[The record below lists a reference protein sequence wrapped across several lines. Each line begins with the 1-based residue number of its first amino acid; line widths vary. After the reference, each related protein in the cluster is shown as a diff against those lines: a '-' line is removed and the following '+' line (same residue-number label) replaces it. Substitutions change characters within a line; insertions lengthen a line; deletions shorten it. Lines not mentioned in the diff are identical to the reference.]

1 MIEVNNNN
9 SVNQAVAE
17 ANGAAN
23 LPNHASLIN
32 WSKMNETE
40 HFVQFY
46 ETDKF
51 LMSTL
56 CDFIDAGLESGET
69 CIVIATKDHR
79 KDLDQRLLNS
89 GKDVAAIR
97 TSGQFIS
104 LDAEETLAKF
114 MVGET
119 PEPVNFT
126 KLMEGILTRAVLNG
140 RRVRIFGEMVA
151 LLWANKNHNGAIRLE
166 EFWNIL
172 SKNNSFQLF
181 CAYPLGDFSGQEFSE
196 PFGHVCKNHSRVIPG
211 ESYTALADEDERL
224 RTISLLQQRAESL
237 ENEIVERKKVE
248 ESLRKV
254 KEELELQA
262 TEREVLLNR
271 EQIARLE
278 AENANRLKDEF
289 LATVSHELRT
299 PLNAIIGWSNILQ
312 KETDEETRIHAVET
326 IKRNALSQAQLIED
340 LLDISRV
347 ITGKLQLNI
356 EKVDVVMIINT
367 AIDSIRLAAD
377 SKDIQLNVKF
387 DSAINHIF
395 GDANRLQQ
403 IVWNLLSNAIKF
415 TPTGG
420 RVEVKIEQSDSALQ
434 IIVSDTGQGIGIDFL
449 PFIFDRFRQGDGS
462 TTRRNGGLGLGL
474 AIVRQLVELHGG
486 TVSVDSRGE
495 NHGTT
500 FIIKLPTLNLYES
513 LTKAPSKIQAKWSLE
528 KNNGQTDYLSS
539 LEGVK
544 ILLVD
549 DNEDTL
555 EMLAL
560 ILTEYKTEIQTA
572 ASVSEAFEILE
583 WFEPNVLISDLAMP
597 DEDGYSLI
605 GRVRTSGNQI
615 PAIALT
621 AYVRAEDRKHA
632 LLAGFNMFVPK
643 PIEPAELTTVIA
655 SLIKQN

>member
-1 MIEVNNNN
+1 MKLNNNN
-9 SVNQAVAE
+9 SVNRAVADN
-17 ANGAAN
+17 NGTAN
-23 LPNHASLIN
+23 LSNQTSPID
-32 WSKMNETE
+32 WSKMNETD

-46 ETDKF
+46 ETDEF
-51 LMSTL
+51 LISTL
-56 CDFIDAGLESGET
+56 SDFIDDGLRLGET
-69 CIVIATKDHR
+69 CIVFATKAHR
-79 KDLDQRLLNS
+79 MNLDRRLLNS
-89 GKDVAAIR
+89 GKDIAAIR
-97 TSGQFIS
+97 ASGQFIS

-114 MVGET
+114 MVGES
-119 PEPVNFT
+119 PESVSFT
-126 KLMEGILTRAVLNG
+126 KLMEGILARAAMNG
-140 RRVRIFGEMVA
+140 QKVRVFGEMVA
-151 LLWANKNHNGAIRLE
+151 ILWANKNHNGAIRLE

-172 SKNNSFQLF
+172 SKNNPFQLF
-181 CAYPLGDFSGQEFSE
+181 CAYPLSDFSGQEFSE
-196 PFGHVCKNHSRVIPG
+196 PFGHVCNNHSRVIPG
-211 ESYTALADEDERL
+211 ESYIALTDEDDRL
-224 RTISLLQQRAESL
+224 RTITLLQQRAESL
-237 ENEIVERKKVE
+237 ENEIIERKKIE

-254 KEELELQA
+254 KAELEIQVK
-262 TEREVLLNR
+262 EREKSLAR

-312 KETDEETRIHAVET
+312 KETVEETRIHAVET

-347 ITGKLQLNI
+347 ITGQLRLNI
-356 EKVDVVMIINT
+356 EKVDVAMIINT

-377 SKDIQLNVKF
+377 SKNIQLNVKF
-387 DSAINHIF
+387 DPTINYIF

-420 RVEVKIEQSDSALQ
+420 CVEVKIEQADSTLQ
-434 IIVSDTGQGIGIDFL
+434 ITVSDTGQGISTDLL

-486 TVSVDSRGE
+486 TISVDSHGE

-500 FIIKLPTLNLYES
+500 FVIKLPTLNLYDP
-513 LTKAPSKIQAKWSLE
+513 LTAVPGKIQDKWSLE
-528 KNNGQTDYLSS
+528 KDNGQTDYLSL

-583 WFEPNVLISDLAMP
+583 WFEPNILISDLAMP

-605 GRVRTSGNQI
+605 GRLRTSGNRI

-621 AYVRAEDRKHA
+621 AYVRAEDRKNA
-632 LLAGFNMFVPK
+632 LLAGFNMLVPK
-643 PIEPAELTTVIA
+643 PVEPAELTTVIA